1 MRFIDLGRMSW
12 HDAWARQEQ
21 SHAEVALG
29 ADECVLLVEHPHV
42 ITLGRQ
48 ADVAR
53 RSLRVDE
60 ARLRALGYDLA
71 ETDRGGNVT
80 YHGPGQIVAYPIIR
94 LSDHK
99 LSVGAYVRR
108 LQDAV
113 IDCLAR
119 CTIRAKLD
127 PSAVG
132 VWVEE
137 QGGDAKIC
145 AVGVRVKRGITM
157 HGLALNVET
166 DLKRFEVIVPCGL
179 EGRPVTSMRKVLG
192 VQCPELSQVRWLL
205 VRSLIGVF
213 EPNRHAIPVE

>member
-1 MRFIDLGRMSW
+1 MSW
-12 HDAWARQEQ
+12 QDAWARQEQ
-21 SHAEVALG
+21 AHADVALG
-29 ADECVLLVEHPHV
+29 GDECVFVVEHPHV

-60 ARLRALGYDLA
+60 ARLRELGYDLV

-80 YHGPGQIVAYPIIR
+80 YHGPGQLVAYPILR
-94 LSDHK
+94 LADHR
-99 LSVGAYVRR
+99 LSVGAYVRT

-113 IDCLAR
+113 VDCLAR

-132 VWVEE
+132 VWVDD
-137 QGGDAKIC
+137 QGIDAKIC

-157 HGLALNVET
+157 HGLALNVDT
-166 DLKRFEVIVPCGL
+166 DLRRFDVIVPCGL
-179 EGRPVTSMRKVLG
+179 EGRPVTSMRKILG
-192 VQCPELSQVRWLL
+192 VQCPEMSQVRWLL
-205 VRSLIGVF
+205 VRSLLEAF
-213 EPNRHAIPVE
+213 EPSDRAIPVE

>member
-12 HDAWARQEQ
+12 QDAWARQEQ
-21 SHAEVALG
+21 AHADVALG
-29 ADECVLLVEHPHV
+29 SDECVFVVEHPHV

-60 ARLRALGYDLA
+60 ARLRELGYDLV

-80 YHGPGQIVAYPIIR
+80 YHGPGQLVAYPI
-94 LSDHK
+94 LKLADHR
-99 LSVGAYVRR
+99 LSVGAYVRK

-132 VWVEE
+132 VWVDDH
-137 QGGDAKIC
+137 GVDAKIC

-166 DLKRFEVIVPCGL
+166 DLRRFDVIIPCGL
-179 EGRPVTSMRKVLG
+179 EGRPVTSMRKILG
-192 VQCPELSQVRWLL
+192 VQCPEMSQVRWLL
-205 VRSLIGVF
+205 VRSLLETF
-213 EPNRHAIPVE
+213 EPSDRAIPVE